1 MEVQEEVEDGRDG
14 GLNIFNPAIRIIK
27 KKLSN

>member
-14 GLNIFNPAIRIIK
+14 GLNIFNPTIRIIK
-27 KKLSN
+27 KLII